1 MRRDMFEFTLQNR
14 HGNLFSAIVMDA
26 AEMSHMDKDRG
37 TNGPGPS
44 PGDFPIGQL
53 ARIVRSGSRVNT
65 RSSVWRFQ
73 KSEPRMYNQPRRE
86 GQTDTCETSI
96 ELKNLA
102 SRQTSN

>member
-1 MRRDMFEFTLQNR
+1 MFEYDAKQAWKLVLGNC
-14 HGNLFSAIVMDA
+14 HGRRRNVA
-26 AEMSHMDKDRG
+26 MDKDRG